1 MWCKLLAEGQGG
13 CHSTQVQGGLKL
25 GDQRAGQLQP
35 EWREQWEGEQ
45 RYTQICAQTHTP
57 EAPPGGP
64 HPKVPLPN
72 NTSNMPSCKYQFR
85 DRWEMSALPLEGR
98 TPKTK
103 LSTRPGKE
111 FLRCRLPQN

>member
-1 MWCKLLAEGQGG
+1 MPLYIGTGTIKAR
-13 CHSTQVQGGLKL
+13 
-25 GDQRAGQLQP
+25 RAAG
-35 EWREQWEGEQ
+35 WAVTGRMRKQWEGGTKVSVC
-45 RYTQICAQTHTP
+45 TQICAQTHTP

-85 DRWEMSALPLEGR
+85 DRWEMSALPLEGQ

-103 LSTRPGKE
+103 LSTLPGKE